1 MKNSNPIENGE
12 VNQLSL
18 YIQQENNG
26 DHGELVKN
34 QDRIGKESLEGHEVQ
49 FEVTFIFFHLKFALI
64 SLLIQ
69 LVKSTI
75 SAENIHVK
83 ALKDHV
89 STMMKA
95 DLFFEGSKMMVN
107 DSLEYKLPRLFKFSG
122 KSKIYLH

>member
-1 MKNSNPIENGE
+1 MQNSNPIENGE
-12 VNQLSL
+12 VDQLSL

-26 DHGELVKN
+26 DHGEFLKN
-34 QDRIGKESLEGHEVQ
+34 QDRIGKESLEGHE
-49 FEVTFIFFHLKFALI
+49 EVTLFFHLKFPLI

-75 SAENIHVK
+75 SSENIHVK

-89 STMMKA
+89 STTIKA

-107 DSLEYKLPRLFKFSG
+107 DSLEYKLPRLCKFSG
-122 KSKIYLH
+122 KSKIYLQ